1 MKLPVDIRYN
11 KKSVIV
17 GLILI
22 LLGLSAPFFLNV
34 ENFRVYDILF
44 KSLEE
49 RDKSLLLVAGLY
61 LVVLN
66 GIRGL
71 PHYLG
76 ALLISET
83 LEISYKG
90 NKIPFIKGIVAVMII
105 PIVYYLIEIVH
116 NIKYDLGV
124 PAFIVIIGIFFIEK
138 MDFSKISFLKKA
150 LIIIL
155 LLLGVQWLDIIP
167 QLCFLGLGRGETSQ
181 DLKSIAFFMGG
192 DDILGFFSFIFFGL
206 FTLTS
211 ILVTKLILDEQ
222 RIVMA
227 NEEKEKVQRELNES
241 RLKALEARYYVELKN
256 LVHDLKTPLTSIQAL
271 TSIIKLMEENPK
283 IKVYLSKIE
292 GSVDNLSGMISE
304 ILYENKKKPIS
315 VGDLFKNISSQIS
328 DFNMSKNIVYNI
340 NCEEKYLF
348 ANKIRLMRAIINL
361 LDNSYNALKDENGE
375 IKIIVYSKADKVYI
389 DIRDNGIGID
399 EENISK
405 VALRGVSLR
414 ESTGIGLSFV
424 KDVVD
429 KHEGVFIIKSR
440 LDQGTLARIILE
452 EVKYD

>member
-1 MKLPVDIRYN
+1 MKNLPVDIEYN
-11 KKSVIV
+11 KKSVIL

-76 ALLISET
+76 ALLISES
-83 LEISYKG
+83 LEIRYKG
-90 NKIPFIKGIVAVMII
+90 NKIPYIKGIVAVMII
-105 PIVYYLIEIVH
+105 PLVYYLIDIVH

-192 DDILGFFSFIFFGL
+192 D
-206 FTLTS
+206 
-211 ILVTKLILDEQ
+211 
-222 RIVMA
+222 
-227 NEEKEKVQRELNES
+227 
-241 RLKALEARYYVELKN
+241 
-256 LVHDLKTPLTSIQAL
+256 
-271 TSIIKLMEENPK
+271 
-283 IKVYLSKIE
+283 
-292 GSVDNLSGMISE
+292 
-304 ILYENKKKPIS
+304 
-315 VGDLFKNISSQIS
+315 
-328 DFNMSKNIVYNI
+328 
-340 NCEEKYLF
+340 
-348 ANKIRLMRAIINL
+348 
-361 LDNSYNALKDENGE
+361 
-375 IKIIVYSKADKVYI
+375 
-389 DIRDNGIGID
+389 
-399 EENISK
+399 
-405 VALRGVSLR
+405 
-414 ESTGIGLSFV
+414 V
-424 KDVVD
+424 K
-429 KHEGVFIIKSR
+429 
-440 LDQGTLARIILE
+440 
-452 EVKYD
+452 